1 MSKKTDII
9 QLEIE
14 RSKIKRE
21 VSMFVLNKGLLL
33 YLCFLFVAVIGYMSE
48 NLTKTLFNLLIIM
61 GLCVLII
68 ATLPYILTLRKEEVR
83 IDRLLE
89 TEKMRQK

>member
-1 MSKKTDII
+1 MSKRTDLI

-48 NLTKTLFNLLIIM
+48 NLTKVLFNLLIIM

-68 ATLPYILTLRKEEVR
+68 STLPYILTLRKEE
-83 IDRLLE
+83 IKIENLLK
-89 TEKMRQK
+89 TERDSLK